1 MLQDIDTHTSIPAA
15 GTGLFPGTGPRMLW
29 DTDVTVRKIWVEI
42 SVPRLPLL
50 QAEDFVSS
58 LFATIVCSPGSHH
71 HSLVCTGFSF
81 CILIWKA
88 DWCTKGI
95 DRICL
100 LFCIF
105 LLILEECPKYKT
117 CLYFLLIFWLWNH
130 FLQVP
135 ELKGWDRTSC
145 SSLSEWI
152 PVTWSESKT
161 RTLLWKGKLIC
172 YLIVPS
178 CSSWILQKLF
188 FRAWEQTNC

>member
-1 MLQDIDTHTSIPAA
+1 MWLWGRFGWRFLCLGCPCSRQRI
-15 GTGLFPGTGPRMLW
+15 LFHHCL
-29 DTDVTVRKIWVEI
+29 
-42 SVPRLPLL
+42 PRL
-50 QAEDFVSS
+50 
-58 LFATIVCSPGSHH
+58 FANKPGSHH

-95 DRICL
+95 DRIYF

-105 LLILEECPKYKT
+105 LMVLEECPKYKT